1 MSAFRHWPFRVKIGL
16 PIVVLALMFLASSI
30 LSIVVSRDLTAASDR
45 LSHEF
50 LPQFNYLL
58 QADRDLYQAQ
68 IAERSILFLPA
79 GDPNLKNYENQ
90 FNENIQQ
97 AKERTQKF
105 FALSTDARW
114 ARYQSE
120 FETHYRRWVD
130 LAGSQIRAKLAGQDI
145 SATLSRTIDESE
157 TTFQAMRGVL
167 DQLTELRENDANA
180 FTATID
186 AEAGAAKRNLMLILV
201 AGLIVG
207 GLFVMIVPPM
217 LAKPIRSIRERIM
230 DISEGNGDLTARITL
245 DQRDELG
252 ELVTHFNRF
261 MQKLQSLVQ
270 QIQSTAGEVADNTGK
285 LQGNARSSK
294 DSIDQQGEALTLVA
308 TAVTQM
314 SAAIAEVARN
324 TTEAAD
330 EAKKAS
336 ARSEEGQ
343 RIVHETI
350 EQIQHLSAKVQT
362 AATVI
367 THVEEE
373 ANKVTSVIDV
383 IRGIAE
389 QTNLLAL
396 NAAIEAARA
405 GEQGRGFAV
414 VADEVRT
421 LASRTQESTQ
431 DIQNMLQRLQQGVK
445 EAVSAMHTSCESAR
459 QTVETTEGAG
469 KSLDEIKD
477 AVSNITRMA
486 IQIAAAAEEQSEVTE
501 DINRNLEQIN
511 RFADATTQLAQSTL
525 ESSDHM
531 GQITHT
537 LNQAVRNFRV

>member
-1 MSAFRHWPFRVKIGL
+1 MSMFRNWPLRVKIGL
-16 PIVVLALMFLASSI
+16 PIAVLALIYLASSL
-30 LSIVVSRDLTAASDR
+30 LSLMVSRDLAAGSQR
-45 LSHEF
+45 LAHEF
-50 LPQFNYLL
+50 LPQINFIL

-68 IAERSILFLPA
+68 IAERSILFLPP
-79 GDPNLKNYENQ
+79 GDANLRTYEKQ
-90 FNENIQQ
+90 YDENIQQ
-97 AKERTQKF
+97 ARDRVQKF
-105 FALSTDARW
+105 FDAASDPRW
-114 ARYQSE
+114 SRFQDD
-120 FETHYRRWVD
+120 FRDHYRRWVE
-130 LAGSQIRAKLAGQDI
+130 LSSASVRAKLAGQDL
-145 SATLSRTIDESE
+145 SADLSRIITESE
-157 TTFQAMRGVL
+157 TAFQAMRTVL
-167 DQLTELRENDANA
+167 DQLTEIREGDANT
-180 FTATID
+180 FTDTMEKGSD
-186 AEAGAAKRNLMLILV
+186 AASRNLMVMLV
-201 AGLIVG
+201 AGLIICVV
-207 GLFVMIVPPM
+207 FVMLVPPM
-217 LAKPIRSIRERIM
+217 LVKPVHSIRERLM

-245 DQRDELG
+245 DQQDELG
-252 ELVTHFNRF
+252 QLVQHFNTF
-261 MQKLQSLVQ
+261 MQQLQALVRQVQTSAIDVADSAGQLQS
-270 QIQSTAGEVADNTGK
+270 
-285 LQGNARSSK
+285 NARNSK
-294 DSIDQQGEALTLVA
+294 ESIDHQGEALTLVA

-314 SAAIAEVARN
+314 SAAISEVARN

-343 RIVHETI
+343 RIVHDTI
-350 EQIQHLSAKVQT
+350 AQIQQLSAKVQS
-362 AATVI
+362 AADVI
-367 THVEEE
+367 MHMEEE
-373 ANKVTSVIDV
+373 ASKVTSVIDV

-445 EAVSAMHTSCESAR
+445 EAVNAMHTSCESAR

-469 KSLDEIKD
+469 KTLDDIKD

-511 RFADATTQLAQSTL
+511 RFADTTATLAQSTL
-525 ESSDHM
+525 DSSDHM
-531 GQITHT
+531 GQITHS
-537 LNQAVRNFRV
+537 LSQAVRNFRV